1 MEPAGNN
8 RPKNRRKAV
17 MKAIFLLIFIV
28 AAIFLLRFTPIKNYL
43 TAEALGRFLESAG
56 FWAPLIFILIYTAGV
71 CLFLPGTLLTGLGAA
86 IFGAYWGFV
95 YVWFGAMAGASA
107 AFFIGRTLGREFAS
121 SLIGD
126 KLKKYDDG
134 IERNGFATVLYLR
147 LVYFPFTPMNFGMGL
162 TKVHFRDYFIGTGL
176 GIIVGTF
183 IFTFFIGTLKDVWA
197 SGNWAEL
204 ISFKVFFSIAL
215 FIFSFFIPK
224 IIKKINMVIAED
236 PEMGPNLL
244 DKIKSQGVRELDD
257 SAMIMRL
264 KFKTIPGEQ
273 FVIRRE
279 VFRMIQESFR
289 ENGIE
294 FAHRNVAVYLP
305 PDEDAG
311 EHDKKAIEAGAAAA
325 AAAAQAEEEQKKPI

>member
-1 MEPAGNN
+1 MEPADNN
-8 RPKNRRKAV
+8 MPTSRRKAV

-176 GIIVGTF
+176 GIVVGTF
-183 IFTFFIGTLKDVWA
+183 IFTFFIGTLKEVYT

-224 IIKKINMVIAED
+224 IIKR
-236 PEMGPNLL
+236 
-244 DKIKSQGVRELDD
+244 IK
-257 SAMIMRL
+257 
-264 KFKTIPGEQ
+264 GE
-273 FVIRRE
+273 
-279 VFRMIQESFR
+279 
-289 ENGIE
+289 
-294 FAHRNVAVYLP
+294 
-305 PDEDAG
+305 
-311 EHDKKAIEAGAAAA
+311 
-325 AAAAQAEEEQKKPI
+325 